1 MANEIKH
8 DMWDY
13 HPMDGVY
20 NRPCTPEVPEC
31 DEVDYHVAHAPSAPM
46 KWNHVG
52 RPLYLHSE
60 LSIFTSQNLL

>member
-31 DEVDYHVAHAPSAPM
+31 DEGDYHVAHAPSAPM
-46 KWNHVG
+46 TNRCW
-52 RPLYLHSE
+52 
-60 LSIFTSQNLL
+60 TSFISSL